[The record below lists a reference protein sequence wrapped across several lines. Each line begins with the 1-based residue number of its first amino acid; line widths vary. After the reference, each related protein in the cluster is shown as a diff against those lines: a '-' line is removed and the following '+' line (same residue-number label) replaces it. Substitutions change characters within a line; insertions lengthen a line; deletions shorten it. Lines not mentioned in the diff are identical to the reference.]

1 MQQVMANA
9 AAGAGDQAGPSFDA
23 ALGDAIEDASKDVV
37 ESIKKATPVKK
48 YTSARPIIEPE
59 RDAAVR
65 RRS

>member
-9 AAGAGDQAGPSFDA
+9 AAGAGDQGGPSFDA

-48 YTSARPIIEPE
+48 
-59 RDAAVR
+59 
-65 RRS
+65 